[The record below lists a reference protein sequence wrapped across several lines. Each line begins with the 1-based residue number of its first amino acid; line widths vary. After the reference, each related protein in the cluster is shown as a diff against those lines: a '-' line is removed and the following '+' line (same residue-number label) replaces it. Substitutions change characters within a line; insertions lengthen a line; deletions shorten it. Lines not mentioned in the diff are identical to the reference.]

1 MSIARVELSTVL
13 LSLLTLVSCAGNPAG
28 EAKASND
35 GAATEPTKAAPAK
48 AERESPTAGESCG
61 DIACQSN
68 SDCCE
73 GYSCGFDPD
82 RSRVQRY
89 CLGP

>member
-1 MSIARVELSTVL
+1 MSIARVELPTVL
-13 LSLLTLVSCAGNPAG
+13 LLLFALVSCAGNPAS

-35 GAATEPTKAAPAK
+35 AAAAAPAK
-48 AERESPTAGESCG
+48 APESESPSSAGTSCA
-61 DIACQSN
+61 DVACQSN

-73 GYSCGFDPD
+73 GYVCGFDPD